1 MLKGC
6 DPLDTIAFKPAHV
19 SSASQPGLRPPQLPG
34 AEPLGPYWV
43 VQWFS
48 QAVACPGVVHVAPEQ

>member
-19 SSASQPGLRPPQLPG
+19 SSASQPALCPPQFPG
-34 AEPLGPYWV
+34 EEPSGP
-43 VQWFS
+43 
-48 QAVACPGVVHVAPEQ
+48 